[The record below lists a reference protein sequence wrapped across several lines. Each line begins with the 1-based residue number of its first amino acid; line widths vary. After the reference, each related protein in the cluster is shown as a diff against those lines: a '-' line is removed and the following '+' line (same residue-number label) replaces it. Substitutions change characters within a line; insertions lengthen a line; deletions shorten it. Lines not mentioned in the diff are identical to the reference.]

1 MFFSVVSLPFVVQ
14 KSADFVF
21 KLLPVR
27 EIELIPADEKLIGN
41 ILCCVFDHEFVLVCA
56 KYNADRFSVTLGI
69 HLLSVVI
76 KIQVHLTDIFV
87 LHLSAFQI
95 YQNKT
100 LQYPMVKH
108 EVNFKYPSANIDSL
122 LPSYNPSLTVLHQKN
137 SV

>member
-56 KYNADRFSVTLGI
+56 KHNADLQTSAVSRN
-69 HLLSVVI
+69 
-76 KIQVHLTDIFV
+76 FV
-87 LHLSAFQI
+87 GDFI
-95 YQNKT
+95 T
-100 LQYPMVKH
+100 
-108 EVNFKYPSANIDSL
+108 
-122 LPSYNPSLTVLHQKN
+122 T
-137 SV
+137 